1 MSESELLREGLY
13 LMVFGMGFVFMFLII
28 LVYAVKLM
36 SYLVIR
42 FTPEPVVET
51 KPAVR
56 NEVSTQSVDN
66 EHIKAVLAAA
76 IHHHRRARGLN
87 S

>member
-42 FTPEPVVET
+42 FSPEPVAET
-51 KPAVR
+51 KPAVI

-76 IHHHRRARGLN
+76 IHHHRRVRGLN

>member
-1 MSESELLREGLY
+1 MSGSGLLLEGFY
-13 LMVFGMGFVFMFLII
+13 LMVFGMGFVYMFLII

-51 KPAVR
+51 KPAVTS
-56 NEVSTQSVDN
+56 EIAPQSAEN
-66 EHIKAVLAAA
+66 EHLKVVLAAA
-76 IHHHRRARGLN
+76 IHHHRRG
-87 S
+87 

>member
-36 SYLVIR
+36 SYLVVR
-42 FTPEPVVET
+42 FTPEPVPEV

-56 NEVSTQSVDN
+56 NEGPTQSADN

-76 IHHHRRARGLN
+76 IHHHRRVRGLKA
-87 S
+87 